1 MNSKVLYQLA
11 FQAIEL
17 PASLIVGGRLVSEF
31 RRACGDET
39 EFRCW
44 LLYEMS
50 FALQGYF
57 LTRHRPNALG
67 CCRLVAGYLGLS
79 GRHMRGLE

>member
-1 MNSKVLYQLA
+1 MNSKLLYQLA
-11 FQAIEL
+11 FQAIDL
-17 PASLIVGGRLVSEF
+17 PASLVAGGRLVSEF

-57 LTRHRPNALG
+57 LTRHRPMRSA
-67 CCRLVAGYLGLS
+67 VAGWW
-79 GRHMRGLE
+79 RANWDCLEGTCVG